1 MDRGLD
7 NPHTG
12 SELLKGI
19 TIGKLALV
27 RSLFNHVCS
36 PILCYSKF
44 VYYGLVDWRYLETL
58 LENAEIMR
66 TETQERLSPTETIY
80 STYTH
85 LVCRIAKQNTITF
98 VFIFS

>member
-12 SELLKGI
+12 SEILKGI

-27 RSLFNHVCS
+27 GSVFNHAYF
-36 PILCYSKF
+36 PILCYYKF

-66 TETQERLSPTETIY
+66 TETQERLSPAETIY

-85 LVCRIAKQNTITF
+85 LVCRLAKPGPK
-98 VFIFS
+98 V